1 MRSIDEM
8 TRRIQEK
15 AELLEKQD
23 RRQKRLRRTIVESF
37 CIASVLII
45 GSGGIIYETV
55 LKKGTVPVIT
65 DLEAGNGD
73 VIINSLEELENDSEL
88 IVLGVMGAESDDN
101 DDLISSKYRIS
112 DFIITEVFNGRSY
125 LSDAD
130 NNIIKICEAE
140 TSADSKSMSLL
151 KKSYQPMVDDQEY
164 LLFLR
169 RSEYGNDHYEPVGYM
184 FGTVSLNEDGRLEQY
199 RKWFEECSRFEEL
212 FVVDDVETIWNTAKE
227 KYIEKNVGVENR
239 Q

>member
-23 RRQKRLRRTIVESF
+23 RRQKRLGRTIVKCF
-37 CIASVLII
+37 CITVVLIVAA
-45 GSGGIIYETV
+45 GGIIHETV
-55 LKKGTVPVIT
+55 LKNGKVPAI
-65 DLEAGNGD
+65 DHLEADNEGMT
-73 VIINSLEELENDSEL
+73 ISSLEELENDSEL

-130 NNIIKICEAE
+130 NNIIKICEVE
-140 TSADSKSMSLL
+140 TSADSKSMPSL
-151 KKSYQPMVDDQEY
+151 KKSYQSMVEDQEY

-169 RSEYGNDHYEPVGYM
+169 RCEYGNNYYEPVGYM

-199 RKWFEECSRFEEL
+199 RKWFEERSGFEEL

-227 KYIEKNVGVENR
+227 KYIENGR
-239 Q
+239 